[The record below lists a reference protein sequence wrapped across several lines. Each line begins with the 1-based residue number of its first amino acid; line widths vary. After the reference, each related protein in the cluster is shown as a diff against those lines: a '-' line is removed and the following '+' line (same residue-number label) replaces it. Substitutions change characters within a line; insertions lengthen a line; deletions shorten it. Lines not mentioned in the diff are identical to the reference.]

1 MGRSA
6 GVQGLQPF
14 RLGVR
19 CGKEGQEDAQR
30 MGLIQDL
37 QHARR
42 ALAHQSPGEFLPDA
56 LGHQGMDFASS
67 RHLAHQRQG
76 FGGDGEIGKA
86 GGEAGQ
92 TQDAHGVLAKGGAD
106 VAEDP
111 GLDVGL
117 SMEGIDE
124 AAVGGTGDGVDGEV
138 TAQQVVFQRD
148 IRREMHGKALVAGC
162 GLALGAG
169 QCVFLVALGVQ
180 EDGEVLADGLKALGQ
195 HLFRRGAH
203 HHPVAVAGGQP
214 QQFVTDGPAD
224 AVDLELGDTGIGG
237 GHDVSCCE
245 GGAGFSGCLDH
256 ASMAVADIMATVP
269 PPAAVA

>member
-1 MGRSA
+1 
-6 GVQGLQPF
+6 
-14 RLGVR
+14 
-19 CGKEGQEDAQR
+19 
-30 MGLIQDL
+30 MGLIQYL

-42 ALAHQSPGEFLPDA
+42 PLAHQSPGEFLPDA
-56 LGHQGMDFASS
+56 LGHQGMDFAGG

-76 FGGDGEIGKA
+76 SGGDGEIGKA

-124 AAVGGTGDGVDGEV
+124 AAVGGSGDGVDGEV
-138 TAQQVVFQRD
+138 TAQQVVFQCD
-148 IRREMHGKALVAGC
+148 IRREMYGKALVAGS

-203 HHPVAVAGGQP
+203 HHPVPVAGGQP
-214 QQFVTDGPAD
+214 EQFVADGAAD
-224 AVDLELGDTGIGG
+224 AVDLELGGTGIGG
-237 GHDVSCCE
+237 GHDVSCGK

-269 PPAAVA
+269 PPPAVA